1 MEERKAAP
9 IDGDEREAGQGQ
21 GREQDGD
28 GDGDGDGNEKDKSK
42 STIDPND
49 PFSLKFQ
56 SKIGGKYC

>member
-28 GDGDGDGNEKDKSK
+28 GDGDGNEKDKSK
-42 STIDPND
+42 SAIDPND